1 MTCGAERLLVVGAMG
16 GVGLGAFGVVVGAP
30 TVVGAGVGAG
40 LTVMSA
46 AGVVGALMK
55 LEQCLREHGK
65 VSAARK
71 IRRKIE
77 KILEE
82 FDGLRAKF
90 PKLPKLLPGQ

>member
-30 TVVGAGVGAG
+30 TVVGAGVGTG

-65 VSAARK
+65 VSVARK
-71 IRRKIE
+71 IRGKIE
-77 KILEE
+77 KILQE

-90 PKLPKLLPGQ
+90 PKLPKLLPGH